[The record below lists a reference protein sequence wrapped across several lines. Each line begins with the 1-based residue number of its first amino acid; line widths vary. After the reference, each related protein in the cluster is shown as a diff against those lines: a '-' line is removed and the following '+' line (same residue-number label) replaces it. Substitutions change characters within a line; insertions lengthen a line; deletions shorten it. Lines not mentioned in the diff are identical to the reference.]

1 MKRVRAKLTDIAPQL
16 IVLTLCILL
25 AAQCA
30 ADDTPFAWYR
40 FQDPAALGKDSSEHG
55 RDAEAVEAESGE
67 GRDGL
72 GLVLSGRGGL
82 TLPAERVPD
91 LSRGFTVDLWFRPD
105 TVSENASVV
114 NRAGVFMLRID
125 PPGEKRRL
133 SFFPDLNGSLEPR
146 VRGPVLETGKWYHAV
161 ATWDGSVA
169 SLWVN
174 GQEYTQSRPGRI
186 TGGQEPLL
194 VGLPFRWAPAGFKGV
209 IDEVRLYDRALSATE
224 ILAAKFGLAPDPHGP
239 RTTQALLALDGW
251 QRVSGEFSATPDGVL
266 LLKTAASEPAIAH
279 RRLQVPVGDKPFVS
293 LRMSVTAG
301 NRSTLLFQTSTGPG
315 AADIPLRADGK
326 MHSYVVD
333 LRDVPQ
339 WDGDLLMLALAP
351 SDRDAE
357 TRLASLTVA
366 ATPEVQAEVEAIRVI
381 SGKPIIRSGREAQ
394 VRAEV
399 TNHGGIARD
408 VRLQLDPPAG
418 VTVLEGNPRVIA
430 SLPHR
435 ERGEAVWTVRA
446 ETPGTAQ
453 FELSI
458 SVNGGPESRTTWPIR
473 FDQAVDVPK
482 ADYVPAPNPP
492 KSDVLVGAHYCPLWK
507 QGSRGTGWDV
517 IEPYPEREPALSWYD
532 ENDPEVTDWEIK
544 WALDHG
550 INFFVYCWYR
560 ASQGG
565 PVEQF
570 LGHAIHEGLFN
581 ARYRDQFKFTIMW
594 ENQGRGRSGVASEQ
608 DFLEN
613 LLPWW
618 IENYFKR
625 PEYLKI
631 DNKPV
636 LFIYRPEYLVDD
648 LGSVENVRSALNKA
662 RQACVEAGFDGLI
675 LLGEY
680 RGTDPRPLQLMADEG
695 LDYTFAYCWPMPAGR
710 PSGREAVQAQ
720 ESYWKKH
727 AEQGIIPEVLTVS
740 MGWDSTP
747 WHYSS
752 SIWQLTPDEFSEAC
766 SRAKAM
772 AGTFPDD
779 SLGSKMILLDNW
791 NEFGE
796 GHYIFPHREH
806 GFGYLDAARK
816 AFTDDPPHV
825 DLVPEDLGLG
835 PYDSLYRG
843 FKERIRDC
851 ARKVVSDG
859 GLEPNLEAWYTFDEP
874 EGTGYAWDW
883 TGNGRGG
890 FISDAARVPGV
901 KGTALVCD
909 GGAVTVP
916 GPNLKFR
923 MRELAVSC
931 WIKVGE
937 PVQNDKWFI
946 NSLHGP
952 GNAGFRMG
960 VTGGGRLCFAV
971 PVSGWSHHLLAS
983 EPLPVGR
990 WIHVVGTYDGETIRL
1005 FADGKPCGQMER
1017 RGRINWDG
1025 HSMTLG
1031 NYEMGHKAYFRGL
1044 LDEVRIYGRAL
1055 SADEIAKMAL
1065 ETPEGE

>member
-1 MKRVRAKLTDIAPQL
+1 MGRKGARMPDVILRLVVLTML
-16 IVLTLCILL
+16 IVLPCWC
-25 AAQCA
+25 Q
-30 ADDTPFAWYR
+30 ADSTPFAWYR
-40 FQDPAALGKDSSEHG
+40 FEDPAALGKDSSEHG
-55 RDAEAVEAESGE
+55 RDAQAVEAQSGE
-67 GRDGL
+67 GRHGL
-72 GLVLSGRGGL
+72 GLVLSGKGGL
-82 TLPAERVPD
+82 TLASGSVPD

-114 NRAGVFMLRID
+114 NLAGVFMLRID
-125 PPGEKRRL
+125 PPGEARRL

-146 VRGPVLETGKWYHAV
+146 VRGPILEAGQWYHAV
-161 ATWDGSVA
+161 ASWDGSMA

-174 GQEYTQSRPGRI
+174 GQEYSQSRPGRV
-186 TGGQEPLL
+186 TGGREPLL
-194 VGLPFRWAPAGFKGV
+194 VGLPFKWAPAGFKGV

-224 ILAAKFGLAPDPHGP
+224 VLGAQFGLAPDPQGP
-239 RTTQALLALDGW
+239 RTTEARLLPEHW
-251 QRVSGEFSATPDGVL
+251 QRVSGEVSATPEGL
-266 LLKTAASEPAIAH
+266 LLKTAPSEPGIAH
-279 RRLQVPVGDKPFVS
+279 RRLQLPVGDKPFVS
-293 LRMSVTAG
+293 LRMSVSTG
-301 NRSTLLFQTSTGPG
+301 NRGKLLFQTSAGPG
-315 AADIPLRADGK
+315 AAVIPLRADGK

-333 LRDVPQ
+333 LSDVPQ
-339 WDGDLLMLALAP
+339 WSGDLLMLALVP
-351 SDRDAE
+351 SDREAE

-366 ATPEVQAEVEAIRVI
+366 ATPEVQAEVVPLRVL
-381 SGKPIIRSGREAQ
+381 SGRPIIRAGREAQ
-394 VRAEV
+394 IRAEV
-399 TNHGGIARD
+399 TNYGGIAHD
-408 VRLQLDPPAG
+408 VTLQLDPPPG
-418 VTVLEGNPRVIA
+418 VEVLEGNPQLIA
-430 SLPHR
+430 SLPHLA
-435 ERGEAVWTVRA
+435 RGEASWTVRA
-446 ETPGTAQ
+446 ETPGIVQ
-453 FELSI
+453 FGLRI
-458 SVNGGPESRTTWPIR
+458 SVDGAESSQSTWPIR
-473 FDQAVDVPK
+473 FDPAVDVPK
-482 ADYVPAPNPP
+482 ADYVPAPQPP
-492 KSDVLVGAHYCPLWK
+492 KSDILVGAHYCPLWK
-507 QGSRGTGWDV
+507 QGARGSGWEL
-517 IEPYPEREPALSWYD
+517 IEPFPEREPALSWYD
-532 ENDPEVTDWEIK
+532 EHNPEVTDWEIK

-570 LGHAIHEGLFN
+570 LGHAIHDGLFN

-594 ENQGRGRSGVASEQ
+594 ENQARGRSGVASEE
-608 DFLEN
+608 DFLTN

-618 IENYFKR
+618 IDNYFKR

-648 LGSVENVRSALNKA
+648 LGSVENVRMALNKA
-662 RQACVEAGFDGLI
+662 RQACVDAGFAGLI

-695 LDYTFAYCWPMPAGR
+695 LDYTFAYCWPMSAER
-710 PSGREAVQAQ
+710 PTGREAIEAQ
-720 ESYWKKH
+720 ERYWKKH

-752 SIWQLTPDEFSEAC
+752 SIWRLTPEEFSEAC

-772 AGTFPDD
+772 AQSFPET

-796 GHYIFPHREH
+796 GHYISPHREY

-843 FKERIRDC
+843 FKERIAHC
-851 ARKVVSDG
+851 AQRMVAES
-859 GLEPNLEAWYTFDEP
+859 GLEADLEAWYTFDEP
-874 EGTGYAWDW
+874 EDTGYAWDW

-890 FISDAARVPGV
+890 FITDAARVPGV
-901 KGTALVCD
+901 KGKALVCD

-916 GPNLKFR
+916 GPNLKFK
-923 MRELAVSC
+923 MRELTVSC

-937 PVQNDKWFI
+937 PGQQDKWFI

-960 VTGGGRLCFAV
+960 VTSGGRLCFAV
-971 PVSGWSHHLLAS
+971 PVSGWSHHLVSA

-990 WIHVVGTYDGETIRL
+990 WIHVVGTCNGEMIRL

-1025 HSMTLG
+1025 HNMTIG
-1031 NYEMGHKAYFRGL
+1031 NYEAGHRAYFRGV
-1044 LDEVRIYGRAL
+1044 LDEVRIYSRAL
-1055 SADEIAKMAL
+1055 SADEVAKMAQDA
-1065 ETPEGE
+1065 PAGE